1 MTLTYVIWA
10 WEMLRA
16 SFYTLIL
23 YALVYTILAEGM
35 DRYRKWRG
43 KCRRKK

>member
-1 MTLTYVIWA
+1 MTLTYVIWV

-23 YALVYTILAEGM
+23 YALVYTIFAEGM